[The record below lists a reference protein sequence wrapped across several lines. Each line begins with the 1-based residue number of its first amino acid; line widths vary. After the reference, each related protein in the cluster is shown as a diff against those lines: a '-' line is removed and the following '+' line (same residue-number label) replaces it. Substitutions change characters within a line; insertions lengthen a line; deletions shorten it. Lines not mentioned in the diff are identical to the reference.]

1 MAVAIYHG
9 AAGSYKSASAV
20 WFQILPALREG
31 RCVVTNIKGMKT
43 VEDIEKALGE
53 RFPTSTKII
62 RILANNDNG
71 IRLWQH
77 FYCWAPLGA
86 LIVIDEAQDIYNKTA
101 GFDATKNTYKP
112 ISDFAELLPAGYL
125 NYYERIFN
133 SFKSD
138 ERYVDDT
145 GFSSVDVNGRPVLP
159 RNYNESLMQ
168 HRHYNWDIY
177 YLTPE
182 IKQIDASVR
191 GVCEMAFHHSS
202 KDNTFLTKRRPRIW
216 EHCPKSASTKPTKDS
231 AMTYRRIPLAVHLMY
246 SSTSTGKITKAG
258 LGKGLL
264 SMWKFW
270 LFLIVMAA
278 CLATLIYTIS
288 NYKGLGNEPT
298 IDDSTSVVEVVPVS
312 AVTQIDSS
320 PDEDYKTISD
330 AVANGIKVPR
340 VASGYLSSSV
350 SVSESIA
357 KVADFLNAKLLGLS
371 GDFNDVY
378 LSSVTAI
385 KRDNVTTYRYLLNSK
400 DRYLNSELLTAMGF
414 EFRYLNECLA
424 YVGHSGRGR
433 FIECDHMAKSWKPE
447 FEDGPALEIEQPE
460 LVPFGELASNI

>member
-43 VEDIEKALGE
+43 IDDIEKGLGE
-53 RFPTSTKII
+53 RFPTSAKII
-62 RILANNDNG
+62 RILTNNDNG
-71 IRLWQH
+71 IRLWQN

-101 GFDATKNTYKP
+101 GFDAVKNTYKP
-112 ISDFAELLPAGYL
+112 IIDYVDMLPDGYL
-125 NYYERIFN
+125 NFYERVF
-133 SFKSD
+133 SAFKVD
-138 ERYVDDT
+138 EPYVDDT
-145 GFSSVDVNGRPVLP
+145 GFSSVDENGRPKLP

-216 EHCPKSASTKPTKDS
+216 EHCPKSSTTKPTKDS
-231 AMTYRRIPLAVHLMY
+231 QMTYRRIPLAVHLMY

-270 LFLIVMAA
+270 LFLIVIVT
-278 CLATLIYTIS
+278 CLITLIYTIS
-288 NYKGLGNEPT
+288 NYKGLGYEAATDDTTSPVEAVPVSEVAH
-298 IDDSTSVVEVVPVS
+298 DDST
-312 AVTQIDSS
+312 
-320 PDEDYKTISD
+320 PDEAYHAISE
-330 AVANGIKVPR
+330 AVAYGIKIPR
-340 VASGYLSSSV
+340 VASGYVSSSV
-350 SVSESIA
+350 SVSESIV
-357 KVADFLNAKLLGLS
+357 KVADFLNAKLLGLD
-371 GDFNDVY
+371 GDFNEVY
-378 LSSVTAI
+378 LSSVTVI
-385 KRDNVTTYRYLLNSK
+385 QQDDSITYRYLLNSQ
-400 DRYLNSELLTAMGF
+400 DRYLSSDLLTVMGF
-414 EFRYLNECLA
+414 EFKYVNECLA

-433 FIECDHMAKSWKPE
+433 FVECDHMAKSWKPE
-447 FEDGPALEIEQPE
+447 FEDEPAIEIEQPE
-460 LVPFGELASNI
+460 LVPFSGLANNI